1 MRLLFRFSI
10 PVAKGNECAS
20 DGTLMLALQTLIEE
34 TKPEAAYFHLDN
46 GCRAGTLVFEAD
58 NAEKMAAINEPF
70 FAKVNARI
78 EIQPVLTL
86 DELLK
91 SI

>member
-1 MRLLFRFSI
+1 MRLLFRFTI
-10 PVAKGNECAS
+10 PVEKGNECAS
-20 DGTLMLALQTLIEE
+20 DGTLMLALKVLVEE

-58 NAEKMAAINEPF
+58 DAEKMAAINEPF
-70 FAKVNARI
+70 FAKVNACI
-78 EIQPVLTL
+78 DIQPVLAL

-91 SI
+91 SV